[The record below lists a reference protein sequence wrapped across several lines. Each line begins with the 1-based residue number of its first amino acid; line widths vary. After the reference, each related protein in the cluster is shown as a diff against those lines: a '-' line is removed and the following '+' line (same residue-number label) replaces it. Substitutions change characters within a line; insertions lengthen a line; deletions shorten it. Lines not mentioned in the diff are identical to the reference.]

1 MIWTNVR
8 FQNLCHNIKRS
19 QQCQKKKKK
28 KNYISLSIKGI
39 QKISYCLFDFQK
51 YPKFN

>member
-19 QQCQKKKKK
+19 QQCQKYIYLYMYVCVCMYVSIYWYEIFKWFY
-28 KNYISLSIKGI
+28 KNK
-39 QKISYCLFDFQK
+39 
-51 YPKFN
+51 

>member
-28 KNYISLSIKGI
+28 LYMCVCMYLYIGMKFSNGSIKI
-39 QKISYCLFDFQK
+39 NK
-51 YPKFN
+51 

>member
-19 QQCQKKKKK
+19 QQRQKKKIYTCMCVYVCMYL
-28 KNYISLSIKGI
+28 YIGMKFSNGSIKI
-39 QKISYCLFDFQK
+39 NK
-51 YPKFN
+51 

>member
-28 KNYISLSIKGI
+28 IIYVCVYVSIYWYEIFKWFY
-39 QKISYCLFDFQK
+39 KK
-51 YPKFN
+51 